1 MILGVV
7 ILLRDT
13 WIFINSPDL
22 IDRFNLMLVHL
33 MVYVLISWIAQ
44 DQMGSYEE
52 KKS

>member
-13 WIFINSPDL
+13 WIFIDSPDL
-22 IDRFNLMLVHL
+22 IDRFNLMLVYS

-44 DQMGSYEE
+44 DQIGN
-52 KKS
+52 